1 MPDDSEEY
9 DYYDSKGKHDLLT
22 YRLDLSCGK
31 AARVDMDY
39 VVGKVLTAIN
49 DDCVALQVSA
59 IENNRIMENDVAQIF
74 GTDGKVAVDLQSMV
88 PGAEQVTVQGKYL
101 IIDDGQNSFLYEGKK
116 RLYASESSCTD
127 YNYDLVVKSSDTSVY
142 VYDLKE
148 NLIKKLPVKDIVDRG
163 SLYNGDLWYA
173 TETEVLVLHRDTKKA
188 VTVLTPEQNAK
199 LIESS
204 PYYLETGIGG
214 PDGFKCTVHF
224 FDEAN
229 TKVEMT
235 GEPIVVA
242 VSKGVGV
249 DYRILRLL
257 KPMENST
264 AVPVYYLI
272 KTTYPTQK

>member
-1 MPDDSEEY
+1 M
-9 DYYDSKGKHDLLT
+9 
-22 YRLDLSCGK
+22 
-31 AARVDMDY
+31 
-39 VVGKVLTAIN
+39 
-49 DDCVALQVSA
+49 
-59 IENNRIMENDVAQIF
+59 
-74 GTDGKVAVDLQSMV
+74 
-88 PGAEQVTVQGKYL
+88 
-101 IIDDGQNSFLYEGKK
+101 
-116 RLYASESSCTD
+116 
-127 YNYDLVVKSSDTSVY
+127 VVKSSDTSVY

-249 DYRILRLL
+249 DYCILRLL
-257 KPMENST
+257 KPTENST